1 MKIISDN
8 YCLVQKRDLGLL
20 PSFQALDVKY
30 YIDSTYGLEFIKIDD
45 PKLMEEI
52 INADYIIDYF
62 IYSNKNTEEI
72 DKERRKAEQD
82 LINTSLLVNKIKS
95 KKEFEEI
102 DLRCK
107 ILINLANELLSIAIL
122 NEKNKKKSNWLLKR
136 LMIK

>member
-52 INADYIIDYF
+52 RNTPYIIDYF
-62 IYSNKNTEEI
+62 TYSKKNVEEI
-72 DKERRKAEQD
+72 DKERSKVEQD
-82 LINTSLLVNKIKS
+82 LINVSLLVNKIKS

-107 ILINLANELLSIAIL
+107 ILINLANELLNIALL
-122 NEKNKKKSNWLLKR
+122 NEKKKKKSDWLFRR

>member
-1 MKIISDN
+1 MKIIGKN

-45 PKLMEEI
+45 PKLVEEI
-52 INADYIIDYF
+52 INASYIIDYL
-62 IYSNKNTEEI
+62 IYSKKNVEEI
-72 DKERRKAEQD
+72 SRERSKVEQD
-82 LINTSLLVNKIKS
+82 LINVSLLVKNIKS

-107 ILINLANELLSIAIL
+107 ILINLANELLNIALL
-122 NEKNKKKSNWLLKR
+122 NEKNDKKKDWLFRR

>member
-1 MKIISDN
+1 MKIVDKN

-20 PSFQALDVKY
+20 PSFKALDVKY

-45 PKLMEEI
+45 PKLVEEI
-52 INADYIIDYF
+52 INAPYIIDYL
-62 IYSNKNTEEI
+62 IYSKKNIEEI
-72 DKERRKAEQD
+72 SRERSKAEQD
-82 LINTSLLVNKIKS
+82 LINVSLLVKNIKS

-107 ILINLANELLSIAIL
+107 ILINLANELLNIALL
-122 NEKNKKKSNWLLKR
+122 NEKNDKKKDWLFRR